1 MTEHNPLA
9 GYFRQPAIYIG
20 LPSGGKWYPENA
32 LELSANDEFP
42 VYPMTAIDEIT
53 YRTPDALYNGRAF
66 VDVVSSC
73 IPNIKDA
80 WNIPSCDVDTLLVAI
95 RIATYGHEMEINS
108 QCPECQS
115 DEPRTLDL
123 RQVMDSLQA
132 PSYDEPITKGDLQIF
147 IQPLTYQQLNKNN
160 AIQFEEQKLIQLLP
174 DTDMEENEK
183 ISKMTEATNKIT
195 SMTLAA
201 LANSIA
207 AIVTPDG
214 TVTEKEH
221 ILEFLKNT
229 DRGMFDTIRSKIVD
243 LKSLSEVQPL
253 EIECSSCQHKYKQGF
268 TLDMTNFFGAVS

>member
-123 RQVMDSLQA
+123 RQVMDRLQA

-183 ISKMTEATNKIT
+183 ISKMTEATNKIP

-214 TVTEKEH
+214 TVTEKDH

-253 EIECSSCQHKYKQGF
+253 EIECSNCQHKYKQGF